1 MAITPEDF
9 AQLQERFAKILGRQP
24 TAAETKELM
33 ADKDEMGLSY
43 HDPLLVQLM
52 AFKRERIALAEQ
64 FRGHQEEFL
73 RQMGELRNHV
83 LRETDR
89 ALVAKKVEVVQAS
102 EKQMQAE
109 LKRLLDM
116 HRTVLT
122 AEVRQS
128 TEFAV
133 REKFRETWIKEWQTE
148 FTKDWK
154 EKIDPA
160 YTRLRDLL
168 DSARKVNWLW
178 MVASL
183 IFSFVA
189 GISLTLWWAKKPTP
203 EPTDPPSQTAPV
215 KTPAPT
221 RK

>member
-1 MAITPEDF
+1 MGTTPEDF

-73 RQMGELRNHV
+73 RQMGELRDHV

-109 LKRLLDM
+109 LKRILDM

-122 AEVRQS
+122 VEVKQS
-128 TEFAV
+128 TENAV
-133 REKFRETWIKEWQTE
+133 REKFRETWIREWQTE

-154 EKIDPA
+154 EQIGPA
-160 YTRLRDLL
+160 YTKLRDVLEN
-168 DSARKVNWLW
+168 AKRVNWLW
-178 MVASL
+178 LATSL
-183 IFSFVA
+183 LFSFLF
-189 GISLTLWWAKKPTP
+189 GISLTLWLAKDIPSPVEPPT
-203 EPTDPPSQTAPV
+203 QTAPV
-215 KTPAPT
+215 KPPVPT

>member
-1 MAITPEDF
+1 MTMATTPEDF

-73 RQMGELRNHV
+73 CQMGELRDHV

-109 LKRLLDM
+109 LKRILDM

-122 AEVRQS
+122 AEVRHT
-128 TEFAV
+128 TEIAV
-133 REKFRETWIKEWQTE
+133 REKFRETWIREWQTE

-154 EKIDPA
+154 EQIGPA
-160 YTRLRDLL
+160 YTRLRDVLEM
-168 DSARKVNWLW
+168 RR
-178 MVASL
+178 
-183 IFSFVA
+183 
-189 GISLTLWWAKKPTP
+189 G
-203 EPTDPPSQTAPV
+203 
-215 KTPAPT
+215 
-221 RK
+221 

>member
-24 TAAETKELM
+24 TATETKELM

-64 FRGHQEEFL
+64 FRRHQEEFL
-73 RQMGELRNHV
+73 HQMAELRDHV

-109 LKRLLDM
+109 LKRILDL
-116 HRTVLT
+116 HRTVLA
-122 AEVRQS
+122 AEVRQT
-128 TEFAV
+128 TETAV
-133 REKFRETWIKEWQTE
+133 REKFKETWIREWQTE

-154 EKIDPA
+154 EQINPA
-160 YTRLRDLL
+160 YTKLREALEKT
-168 DSARKVNWLW
+168 RRWLW
-178 MVASL
+178 QWVAASL
-183 IFSFVA
+183 ILSFLA
-189 GISLTLWWAKKPTP
+189 GISLTLWLVEKRTGSLP
-203 EPTDPPSQTAPV
+203 EPTGQPAPVRLPPSS
-215 KTPAPT
+215 

>member
-1 MAITPEDF
+1 MTTTPEDF

-52 AFKRERIALAEQ
+52 AFKRERMALAEQ

-73 RQMGELRNHV
+73 CQMGELRDHV

-109 LKRLLDM
+109 LKRILDM

-122 AEVRQS
+122 AEVKQS
-128 TEFAV
+128 TENAV
-133 REKFRETWIKEWQTE
+133 REKFRETWIREWQTE

-154 EKIDPA
+154 EQIGPA
-160 YTRLRDLL
+160 YTRLRDVLE
-168 DSARKVNWLW
+168 DAKRVNWLW

-183 IFSFVA
+183 IFSFLA
-189 GISLTLWWAKKPTP
+189 GISVTLWWATKRIPP
-203 EPTDPPSQTAPV
+203 SADPPSQTAPV
-215 KTPAPT
+215 KPPPPT

>member
-1 MAITPEDF
+1 
-9 AQLQERFAKILGRQP
+9 
-24 TAAETKELM
+24 
-33 ADKDEMGLSY
+33 
-43 HDPLLVQLM
+43 M

-73 RQMGELRNHV
+73 RQMGELQDHV

-89 ALVAKKVEVVQAS
+89 ALIAKKVEVVQVS
-102 EKQMQAE
+102 EKQMQSE

-128 TEFAV
+128 TENAV
-133 REKFRETWIKEWQTE
+133 KEKFKETWIKEWQTE

-154 EKIDPA
+154 EEISPA
-160 YTRLRDLL
+160 YTRLRDVLEN
-168 DSARKVNWLW
+168 ARRVNWLW

-183 IFSFVA
+183 IFSFLA
-189 GISLTLWWAKKPTP
+189 GISLTLWWATKRISSPA
-203 EPTDPPSQTAPV
+203 DPPSQTAPV
-215 KTPAPT
+215 KPQVPT

>member
-1 MAITPEDF
+1 MAITTEDF
-9 AQLQERFAKILGRQP
+9 TQLQERFSKILGRQP

-52 AFKRERIALAEQ
+52 AFKRERIALEELFRRHREDFGRQLAEA
-64 FRGHQEEFL
+64 RD
-73 RQMGELRNHV
+73 HV
-83 LRETDR
+83 LGETDR
-89 ALVAKKVEVVQAS
+89 ALVAKKAEVIQAS

-109 LKRLLDM
+109 LKRLLDV
-116 HRTVLT
+116 HRTALT
-122 AEVRQS
+122 AEVKQS
-128 TEFAV
+128 TENAV
-133 REKFRETWIKEWQTE
+133 KEKFKETWIKEWQAE

-154 EKIDPA
+154 EQIDPA

-168 DSARKVNWLW
+168 EKARTVNWLW

-183 IFSFVA
+183 IFSFIA
-189 GISLTLWWAKKPTP
+189 GISLTIWWATKRTSP
-203 EPTDPPSQTAPV
+203 PTDPPSQTAPV
-215 KTPAPT
+215 KPPAPT